1 MLSPAGWLAALLEKL
16 IQDNRR
22 EGPKYQGKEKTF
34 GRHSLGHSLQVFH
47 PDSAINMVLET
58 KTEKKLTCSQ
68 DSESLLQYLML
79 GLP

>member
-16 IQDNRR
+16 IQNNRR
-22 EGPKYQGKEKTF
+22 EGPKYQGKQKTLGF
-34 GRHSLGHSLQVFH
+34 HSLGRTLQVLH
-47 PDSAINMVLET
+47 PDSAINTVLET

-68 DSESLLQYLML
+68 DSESLLQDLML